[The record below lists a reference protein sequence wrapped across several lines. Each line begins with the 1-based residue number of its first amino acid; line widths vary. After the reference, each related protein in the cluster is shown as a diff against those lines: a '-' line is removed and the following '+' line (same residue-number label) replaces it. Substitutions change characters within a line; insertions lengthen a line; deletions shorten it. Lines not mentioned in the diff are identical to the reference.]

1 MKMLTEE
8 VLEFCVMVFAV
19 FLILFAVRQNQLGP
33 HRVKVSCGG
42 TIWSDVIVTNPTY
55 YTSHTVRT
63 YFLTGVSNYVVWTT
77 NEYWHTWRIFK

>member
-8 VLEFCVMVFAV
+8 VWEFCVLVYAV
-19 FLILFAVRQNQLGP
+19 FFILWAVRQNQLGP

-55 YTSHTVRT
+55 YTSHTV
-63 YFLTGVSNYVVWTT
+63 LNGVSNYVVWTT